1 MRHVLI
7 RELLYADDAVFFAH
21 SEAEL
26 QTLCDAFASACS
38 DFGVTI
44 SIPKTKVMSFGLR
57 TPPSIRMND
66 STLDVVDQFCY
77 LGSTVSDKPSLEME
91 INKRIGK
98 AATTFGNLQD
108 RAWSNKNLTTRT
120 KVRIYEACVLSIL
133 LYGCES
139 WPTYSRQERRL
150 NTFHL
155 RCLRKIVGIS
165 WEDRVPDV
173 RVLDLCQSTNLT
185 TIIRKRRLKWI
196 GHVHRMDDIRTPK
209 CVLFGE
215 LSTGK
220 RSTGRPRLRFK
231 DSVKRDLIDFGI
243 PTNTWEN
250 VAEDRS
256 VWKSTVHAGVKI
268 SSTNFEHLR
277 WRQHLSRQRRRNAE
291 NLIII

>member
-1 MRHVLI
+1 
-7 RELLYADDAVFFAH
+7 LLYADDAVFLAH
-21 SEAEL
+21 SEQEL
-26 QTLCDAFASACS
+26 QSLCDAFASACS

-57 TPPSIRMND
+57 VAPSIQVNG
-66 STLDVVDQFCY
+66 STLEVVDQFCY
-77 LGSTVSDKPSLEME
+77 LGSTVSSKPSLEAE

-139 WPTYSRQERRL
+139 WPTYSHQERRL

-155 RCLRKIVGIS
+155 RCLRKIVGVS
-165 WEDRVPDV
+165 WEDKVPDV
-173 RVLDLCQSTNLT
+173 RILEMCHSTNLT
-185 TIIRKRRLKWI
+185 TIIRKRRLRWT
-196 GHVHRMDDIRTPK
+196 GYVHRMDESRFPK
-209 CVLFGE
+209 CVLYGQ

-220 RSTGRPRLRFK
+220 RSVGRPRLRYK

-243 PTNTWEN
+243 PTDIWEHEA
-250 VAEDRS
+250 VDRG
-256 VWKSTVHAGVKI
+256 VWRSSLHAGVDN
-268 SSTNFEHLR
+268 SVTNFEILR
-277 WRQHLSRQRRRNAE
+277 WRQHVARQRRRDAE
-291 NLIII
+291 NLIIT